1 MMLSEK
7 DKNLLILC
15 GLVFGTIGG
24 VCLVLGTATRFTCG
38 DWHLYSPDQTIE
50 AVKAGVD
57 FSHLSGV
64 CGPSTAGV
72 IWTAAVLFVVA
83 VLAVVVVMAG
93 VVRWRESDRYRVKEL
108 AARPGVASGR
118 EVNRK
123 AGRKALK
130 QKAAVLRPTLKKPQL
145 ADVGWMLGTSQGEQV
160 WVSTED
166 SLLLYGPPRSGK
178 GFFLVINAILDAPG
192 AVITTSTR
200 GDNVSATLG
209 LRQKIGPC
217 MTFDPQGLAGGKSAL
232 KWSPFQG
239 CEDEEKAS
247 IRAQALMAAT
257 GLGKSSSNQE
267 WAQQARIILQYLLHA
282 AALGK
287 VSIRDFARWGA
298 APELCGKAVE
308 ILQRH
313 PDAAPGWGA
322 NLKAEVNSD
331 PKTRQSKWLGV
342 TGATE
347 ALSVGRVAESLD
359 PGPGEKMLDPEEFI
373 RNKGTLYLLGSKAD
387 GSAVAP
393 FLIALM
399 DEIVNTGKRMAR
411 LQPGNRLEPPM
422 MVILDEI
429 ANLAPWEAL
438 AQVMADGGGSGIST
452 MAIFQN
458 AAQVRSQWG
467 TDAAQALIDAAIVK
481 VQLGGADNAEELRK
495 FTDLMEERVLT
506 DRNRSV
512 SNQGGSTSEN
522 TRRETALTVP
532 DLHYMPTGYGL
543 MMSRNTRPV
552 IMKMTRWTNRKDAK
566 DIKESKRRYGQMLD
580 TGGSIDDL
588 LAGLEDASAPK
599 KPKAR
604 IAVEKTCE
612 LGATLAGS
620 TAVRWRALRKK
631 TAQKKS
637 EATAAREAEDTAQ
650 ATAGGQQRSGDEP
663 DRQSTDERVPAG
675 KEG

>member
-24 VCLVLGTATRFTCG
+24 VCLVLGAATRFTCG
-38 DWHLYSPDQTIE
+38 DWHLYTPDQTIE
-50 AVKAGVD
+50 AVKAGAD

-72 IWTAAVLFVVA
+72 IWTAAVLFVAA
-83 VLAVVVVMAG
+83 VLAVAAVMAG
-93 VVRWRESDRYRVKEL
+93 VVRWRESDQHRMKEL

-118 EVNRK
+118 EVNREV
-123 AGRKALK
+123 GRKALK
-130 QKAAVLRPTLKKPQL
+130 QKAAVLRPTLEKPKL
-145 ADVGWMLGTSQGEQV
+145 ADAGWMLGSSQGEQV

-166 SLLLYGPPRSGK
+166 SILLYGPPRAGK

-200 GDNVSATLG
+200 GDNVAATLG

-217 MTFDPQGLAGGKSAL
+217 MIFDPQGLAGGKSAL

-322 NLKAEVNSD
+322 NLKSEVNSD

-373 RNKGTLYLLGSKAD
+373 RSKGTLYLLGSKAD

-411 LQPGNRLEPPM
+411 LQPGNRLDPPM

-438 AQVMADGGGSGIST
+438 SQVMADGGGSGIST

-458 AAQVRSQWG
+458 AAQVRMQWG
-467 TDAAQALIDAAIVK
+467 PDASQALIDAAIVK

-512 SNQGGSTSEN
+512 SDQGGSTSEN

-532 DLHYMPTGYGL
+532 DLHRLPKGYGL
-543 MMSRNTRPV
+543 LMSRSTRPV
-552 IMKMTRWTNRKDAK
+552 IMKMTRWTNRKDSK
-566 DIKESKRRYGQMLD
+566 DIKESQRRYGQMLK

-588 LAGLEDASAPK
+588 LLDLEQAAAPK
-599 KPKAR
+599 KPKTR
-604 IAVEKTCE
+604 IVMEKTRE
-612 LGATLAGS
+612 LTGS
-620 TAVRWRALRKK
+620 IAAWRRARQK
-631 TAQKKS
+631 TKAQKKA
-637 EATAAREAEDTAQ
+637 EATAAPESEDTAQ
-650 ATAGGQQRSGDEP
+650 TPADGEQHPEPKPQRETAGD
-663 DRQSTDERVPAG
+663 RVPAG

>member
-637 EATAAREAEDTAQ
+637 EATAARESEDTAQ

>member
-7 DKNLLILC
+7 NKNLLILC
-15 GLVFGTIGG
+15 GLVFGTVGG
-24 VCLVLGTATRFTCG
+24 VCLVLGAATLFTCG
-38 DWHLYSPDQTIE
+38 DWHLYSAAQMLE
-50 AVKAGVD
+50 AVKAGAD

-64 CGPSTAGV
+64 CGPSTTGV
-72 IWTAAVLFVVA
+72 IWTAATVFVVA
-83 VLAVVVVMAG
+83 ALVVAAVMAG
-93 VVRWRESDRYRVKEL
+93 VTRWHESDRYRVKEL

-130 QKAAVLRPTLKKPQL
+130 QKAAVLRPTLEKPKL

-166 SLLLYGPPRSGK
+166 SILLYGPPRSGK

-217 MTFDPQGLAGGKSAL
+217 MIFDPQGLAGGKSAL

-247 IRAQALMAAT
+247 VRAQALMAAT

-313 PDAAPGWGA
+313 PDAAPGWAA
-322 NLKAEVNSD
+322 NLKSEVNSD

-411 LQPGNRLEPPM
+411 LQPGNRLDPPM

-467 TDAAQALIDAAIVK
+467 ADAAQALIDAAIVK

-512 SNQGGSTSEN
+512 SDQGGSTSEN

-543 MMSRNTRPV
+543 LMSRNTRPV

-566 DIKESKRRYGQMLD
+566 HIKESKRRYRQMLE
-580 TGGSIDDL
+580 TGGSIDELLTDL
-588 LAGLEDASAPK
+588 EQASAPK
-599 KPKAR
+599 KPKTR
-604 IAVEKTCE
+604 IAVEKTRE
-612 LGATLAGS
+612 LAVTVAGGI
-620 TAVRWRALRKK
+620 AGRWRAWQKK
-631 TAQKKS
+631 KAQKKAA
-637 EATAAREAEDTAQ
+637 ATAARESEDTAQ
-650 ATAGGQQRSGDEP
+650 TVDRGQQHPGQDPARETAGD
-663 DRQSTDERVPAG
+663 RVPVG